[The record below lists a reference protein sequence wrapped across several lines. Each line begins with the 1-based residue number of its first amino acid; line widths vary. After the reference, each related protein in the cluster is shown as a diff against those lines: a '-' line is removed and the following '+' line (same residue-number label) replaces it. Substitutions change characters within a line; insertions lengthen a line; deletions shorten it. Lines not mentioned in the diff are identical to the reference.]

1 LPQKQGAT
9 RDRVDA
15 NAAAY
20 ESWKVRITGVKTTLF
35 RTTSEQR
42 DRNAQG
48 SAGTSPSHGCVIEL
62 GTDEGFVGVA
72 ICSVAVPAQLK
83 QITDELLTGEDPRCV
98 TGLWQRM
105 VNASYRGG
113 PRGFVKAAIA
123 ALDVALWDLKA
134 KANQEPLWKTL
145 GGARPKVNAYASG
158 LDIQATDAALH
169 DAMSA
174 MAKKFGFC
182 GGKLKVGLDPDADL
196 RRLGIIR
203 QALLANT
210 AEPELMIDAGQYDSP
225 KQAIRRV
232 REIEMH
238 VDLTWV
244 EEPARRW
251 DFLGLKRVSNSIRSA
266 VCAGESLDAPGDFL
280 PHFQCHALDV
290 VQVDA
295 ASVGITGA
303 LQIADTAFGFELPVT
318 LSRSPGNMHAH
329 LGAVMPYC
337 MSMAVVDPVLL
348 GGVFTGDVRIEG
360 GWAVAGD
367 RPGNGLVIDQQALA
381 KASGTDAAAG
391 RVA

>member
-1 LPQKQGAT
+1 LK
-9 RDRVDA
+9 
-15 NAAAY
+15 
-20 ESWKVRITGVKTTLF
+20 ITGVKTTLF
-35 RTTSEQR
+35 RSASEPR
-42 DRNAQG
+42 AGGAQG
-48 SAGTSPSHGCVIEL
+48 FPATDPTHACVVELATDAGL
-62 GTDEGFVGVA
+62 AGVA
-72 ICSVAVPAQLK
+72 IGNVAVAAQLR
-83 QITDELLTGEDPRCV
+83 QITDELLVGEDPRCV
-98 TGLWQRM
+98 TALWQRM
-105 VNASYRGG
+105 VSASDRSGQG
-113 PRGFVKAAIA
+113 GFVRGAIA

-145 GGARPKVNAYASG
+145 GGARPRVNAYASG
-158 LDIQATDAALH
+158 LDVQATDAALH
-169 DAMSA
+169 VAVSA
-174 MAKKFGFC
+174 MAKQFGFR
-182 GGKLKVGLDPDADL
+182 GGKLGVGPDPDADL
-196 RRLGIIR
+196 RRIGIIK

-210 AEPELMIDAGQYDSP
+210 AEPELMIAAGHYASP

-232 REIEMH
+232 REIEKH

-251 DFLGLKRVSNSIRSA
+251 DFLGLKRVSNGIRSA
-266 VCAGESLDAPGDFL
+266 VCAGGSLAAPADFL

-337 MSMAVVDPVLL
+337 MSMEVVDPVPL
-348 GGVFTGDVRIEG
+348 GGVFTGDVRIES

-367 RPGNGLVIDQQALA
+367 RPGNGLVIDPQALA
-381 KASGTDAAAG
+381 QASATEAAAG

>member
-1 LPQKQGAT
+1 M
-9 RDRVDA
+9 
-15 NAAAY
+15 
-20 ESWKVRITGVKTTLF
+20 S
-35 RTTSEQR
+35 
-42 DRNAQG
+42 
-48 SAGTSPSHGCVIEL
+48 
-62 GTDEGFVGVA
+62 
-72 ICSVAVPAQLK
+72 
-83 QITDELLTGEDPRCV
+83 
-98 TGLWQRM
+98 
-105 VNASYRGG
+105 
-113 PRGFVKAAIA
+113 
-123 ALDVALWDLKA
+123 
-134 KANQEPLWKTL
+134 
-145 GGARPKVNAYASG
+145 SG
-158 LDIQATDAALH
+158 LDAQATDAALQV
-169 DAMSA
+169 AVSA
-174 MAKKFGFC
+174 LARKFGFR
-182 GGKLKVGLDPDADL
+182 GGKLAVGLDPDADL

-232 REIEMH
+232 REIEKH

-244 EEPARRW
+244 EAPVRCW
-251 DFLGLKRVSNSIRSA
+251 DFLGLKRVSSSIRSA
-266 VCAGESLDAPGDFL
+266 VCAGESMDAASDFL

-337 MSMAVVDPVLL
+337 MSMEVVDPVLL